1 MTSRFSSFRALTYR
15 GLKCRGLT
23 LVEVLLA
30 TSIMALAL
38 IPIIGVFAEHGK
50 RSITQ
55 IQNRMIGLNFARQK
69 IELYRSTPYDEV
81 TVPASGSDSITSS
94 GITYLRT
101 WMVTEIDWDTVP
113 STFEAKKVR
122 VEVAWKEQKKMQ
134 RVYLV
139 NALTDEHRGILF

>member
-1 MTSRFSSFRALTYR
+1 MKRR
-15 GLKCRGLT
+15 GLTIHGMKCRGLT

-38 IPIIGVFAEHGK
+38 IPIIGVFSEHGK

-69 IELYRSTPYDEV
+69 IELLRSTPYDEV